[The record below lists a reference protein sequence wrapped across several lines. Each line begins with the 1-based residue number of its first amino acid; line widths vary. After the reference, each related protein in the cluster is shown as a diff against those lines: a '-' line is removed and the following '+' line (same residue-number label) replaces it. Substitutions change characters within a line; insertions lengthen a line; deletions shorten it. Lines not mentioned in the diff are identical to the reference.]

1 MADADEELIVEEEDV
16 PDDDYNASFFR
27 DIIELEYVLRIF

>member
-1 MADADEELIVEEEDV
+1 MADPDEEPICEEEEV

-27 DIIELEYVLRIF
+27 DIIELE